1 MFETSATALCGTT
14 GIHIPP
20 ETSAW
25 GCCGSRS
32 CSFFGLGEDGIEG
45 IVHGPAGGDDHQQ
58 DG

>member
-20 ETSAW
+20 ETSA
-25 GCCGSRS
+25 CGSRS
-32 CSFFGLGEDGIEG
+32 RSFFGLGEDGIEG
-45 IVHGPAGGDDHQQ
+45 IVHGPAGVDDHQQ